1 MGRRV
6 QEAGVGIGAKRGCE
20 VGVGGTGG
28 VGGEER
34 RETKGCGEEGGWWE
48 ARGEM
53 DQRGW
58 RAPKVAGMVGERG
71 AKAVGIAQGT
81 DQGQEGRRKGRRR
94 GQLTLGKCGRRWDA

>member
-6 QEAGVGIGAKRGCE
+6 REAGVGIEDEGGCE

-28 VGGEER
+28 KGGEER

-53 DQRGW
+53 DRRGW
-58 RAPKVAGMVGERG
+58 RALKVAGKVGERG

-81 DQGQEGRRKGRRR
+81 DQGQKGRRKGRRR